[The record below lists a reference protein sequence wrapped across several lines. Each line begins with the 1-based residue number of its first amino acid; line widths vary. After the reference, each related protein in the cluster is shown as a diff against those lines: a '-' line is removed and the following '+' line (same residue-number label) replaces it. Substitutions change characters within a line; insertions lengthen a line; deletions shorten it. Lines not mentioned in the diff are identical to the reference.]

1 MPRPIDHQLD
11 SIFYTFYQQPKTGD
25 LHLAEDDTDD
35 VDDDVSNFLTGD
47 TERAGGTGGYNDPSE
62 SKKESRRRKLAE
74 EEDDGGDDEPDLDD
88 GFGGKKAPPFGSEER
103 KNSSRSAGESTSDDF
118 YGGDKPDDY
127 YDDLNDGP
135 EGEDK
140 HPDPLVQRMRDQEK
154 KNSRRVVGYDI
165 TDETGRVVNSSADFT
180 SACDL
185 ASELHWDD
193 GETYMVKDG
202 GQIVYQTTDPWTGH
216 YGSRQSGRRK
226 IAE

>member
-1 MPRPIDHQLD
+1 MPRPIDPQLD
-11 SIFYTFYQQPKTGD
+11 SVFYTFYQQPKTGD

-74 EEDDGGDDEPDLDD
+74 DEDDEGDDEPDLDD

-103 KNSSRSAGESTSDDF
+103 KNSSRSSGESTSDDF

-140 HPDPLVQRMRDQEK
+140 HPDPFVQRMREK
-154 KNSRRVVGYDI
+154 
-165 TDETGRVVNSSADFT
+165 
-180 SACDL
+180 
-185 ASELHWDD
+185 
-193 GETYMVKDG
+193 
-202 GQIVYQTTDPWTGH
+202 
-216 YGSRQSGRRK
+216 QSGRRK
-226 IAE
+226 IAEDNSSSGTGPSFSSPDSMRGSWKCNDCGADDLGVHDLNGHADAHRQTSHRG

>member
-1 MPRPIDHQLD
+1 MPRPIDPQLD
-11 SIFYTFYQQPKTGD
+11 SVFYTFYQQPKTGD

-74 EEDDGGDDEPDLDD
+74 DEEDDDEEPDLDD

-154 KNSRRVVGYDI
+154 KNSRRVVAYDI

-216 YGSRQSGRRK
+216 YGS
-226 IAE
+226 